1 MVQQGAT
8 WVSAYSPAS
17 VAQAPWCREKVKE
30 KKDSHRGGGGGPKG
44 WRGGGPA
51 TTHPRPCSTPEL
63 AGGRSRRQR
72 VQEFWGPAAG
82 NPRPLCGP
90 RGGAG
95 NRVQRLVATC
105 PRSHSKAGSRG
116 TVNVQSAHS
125 ENPSSPASLE
135 GFYAGNGSGDPGAGL
150 LCPAHRGPGAAAGRA
165 GGKGS
170 VCRDT
175 GTEKRRSEQAS
186 ARPDAG

>member
-1 MVQQGAT
+1 MRLVQQGAT

-17 VAQAPWCREKVKE
+17 VAQAPWFREKVKE
-30 KKDSHRGGGGGPKG
+30 KKGSHGGRGGGWPEGVEGRWPG
-44 WRGGGPA
+44 TA
-51 TTHPRPCSTPEL
+51 HPRPCSTPEL
-63 AGGRSRRQR
+63 AGGRRRRQR
-72 VQEFWGPAAG
+72 AQEFWGTAAG
-82 NPRPLCGP
+82 NPSPLCGP

-95 NRVQRLVATC
+95 NRVQRLAATC

-116 TVNVQSAHS
+116 TVNVQSAHP
-125 ENPSSPASLE
+125 ENPWSPASLE

-150 LCPAHRGPGAAAGRA
+150 LCPAHQGRGTAAGRA

-175 GTEKRRSEQAS
+175 DGDGEEALR
-186 ARPDAG
+186 AG